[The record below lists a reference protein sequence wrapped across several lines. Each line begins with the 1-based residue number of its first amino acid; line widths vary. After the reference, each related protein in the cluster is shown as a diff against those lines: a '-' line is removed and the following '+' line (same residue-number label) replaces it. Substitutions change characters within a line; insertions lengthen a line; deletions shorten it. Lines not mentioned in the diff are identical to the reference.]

1 MKLSRSPRAYVIGG
15 VELSRE
21 EIVHKYLHLVKYV
34 AGRISVNLPP
44 NVEINDL
51 INDGILGLID
61 AIEKYDD
68 ARGVKFETYAITRI
82 NGAILDALRSLDWV
96 PRAVRQRARE
106 LERTYQELEV
116 ELGRAPTEAEVARR
130 LGLSKKELD
139 QLIQRVRGT
148 AVLSLEEFLPNE
160 KGYEIPLV
168 DTLRDD
174 DNDVMSEV
182 ESHEVRAE
190 LVRAVENLPPQERTV
205 ITLYYFE
212 GQTLKEI
219 KGALGVSESR
229 VSQIHAQ
236 AVIHLR
242 QRLREL
248 RDDLGYREDDPT
260 IKQKYLR
267 RPTTTPAEN
276 ADCKENKVERTLRGE
291 IPDHGDSSRGSATGV
306 SGRAAKR
313 SAG

>member
-1 MKLSRSPRAYVIGG
+1 MKLSHSSRRYVIGG
-15 VELSRE
+15 IELTRE

-82 NGAILDALRSLDWV
+82 NGSILDALRSLDWV

-106 LERTYQELEV
+106 LERTYQELET
-116 ELGRAPTEAEVARR
+116 ELGRAPSEHELAERM
-130 LGLSKKELD
+130 GLSKKELD

-168 DTLRDD
+168 DTLRDED
-174 DNDVMSEV
+174 HDVMGEV
-182 ESHEVRAE
+182 ETREVRAE
-190 LVRAVENLPPQERTV
+190 LVRAVESLPQQERTV
-205 ITLYYFE
+205 IKLYYFE

-248 RDDLGYREDDPT
+248 RNDLGYREDDPT

-267 RPTTTPAEN
+267 KPQQA
-276 ADCKENKVERTLRGE
+276 ADPGADRNLRGE
-291 IPDHGDSSRGSATGV
+291 L
-306 SGRAAKR
+306 SGRTAERGQK
-313 SAG
+313 

>member
-1 MKLSRSPRAYVIGG
+1 MKANRTSRRYVIGG
-15 VELSRE
+15 VELTRE

-68 ARGVKFETYAITRI
+68 GRGVKFETYAITRI

-106 LERTYQELEV
+106 LERVHQELEL
-116 ELGRAPTEAEVARR
+116 ELGRAPSEEETAARM
-130 LGLSKKELD
+130 GLTMRELD
-139 QLIQRVRGT
+139 QLVQRVRGT
-148 AVLSLEEFLPNE
+148 SVLSLEEFLPNE

-168 DTLRDD
+168 DTLKDD
-174 DNDVMSEV
+174 ESDVTSEV
-182 ESHEVRAE
+182 EQREVRAE
-190 LVRAVENLPPQERTV
+190 LVRAVDSLSPQERTV
-205 ITLYYFE
+205 IRLYYFD

-242 QRLREL
+242 QKLREL
-248 RDDLGYREDDPT
+248 RSDLGYREDDPT

-267 RPTTTPAEN
+267 KPPPDTDTR
-276 ADCKENKVERTLRGE
+276 VERISRGE
-291 IPDHGDSSRGSATGV
+291 VPGHGDPTGGSATRLPGHTAER
-306 SGRAAKR
+306 G
-313 SAG
+313 GG

>member
-1 MKLSRSPRAYVIGG
+1 MNINRNSRRYIIGG

-21 EIVHKYLHLVKYV
+21 EIIHKYLHLVKYV

-68 ARGVKFETYAITRI
+68 TRGVKFETYAITRI
-82 NGAILDALRSLDWV
+82 NGSILDALRSLDWV

-106 LERTYQELEV
+106 LERAYQELELQ
-116 ELGRAPTEAEVARR
+116 LGRAPSEEEIAAHM
-130 LGLSKKELD
+130 GLSVRELN
-139 QLIQRVRGT
+139 QLVQRVRGT

-168 DTLRDD
+168 DTLKDEES
-174 DNDVMSEV
+174 DVTSEV
-182 ESHEVRAE
+182 EQHEVRAE
-190 LVRAVENLPPQERTV
+190 LVAAVDSLSTQERTV
-205 ITLYYFE
+205 IRLYYFE

-242 QRLREL
+242 QKLRAL
-248 RDDLGYREDDPT
+248 RTDLGYREDDPNV
-260 IKQKYLR
+260 KQKYLR
-267 RPTTTPAEN
+267 KPAPE
-276 ADCKENKVERTLRGE
+276 ADLHADRISRGE
-291 IPDHGDSSRGSATGV
+291 VGGQSGITQAT
-306 SGRAAKR
+306 
-313 SAG
+313 

>member
-1 MKLSRSPRAYVIGG
+1 MKAGREHRRYIIGG

-116 ELGRAPTEAEVARR
+116 ETGRAPTEEEVAGR
-130 LGLSKKELD
+130 LGLTMREFD
-139 QLIQRVRGT
+139 QLVQRVRGT

-160 KGYEIPLV
+160 RGYEIPLV
-168 DTLRDD
+168 DTLKDD
-174 DNDVMSEV
+174 GSDVTSEV
-182 ESHEVRAE
+182 ESREVRAE
-190 LVRAVENLPPQERTV
+190 LVGAVDALSPQERTV
-205 ITLYYFE
+205 IRLYYFE

-242 QRLREL
+242 TRLREL
-248 RDDLGYREDDPT
+248 RNDLGYREDDPT

-267 RPTTTPAEN
+267 KPPPPMPEAR
-276 ADCKENKVERTLRGE
+276 VERTSRGE
-291 IPDHGDSSRGSATGV
+291 VPGNGDPTGGSAAGIP
-306 SGRAAKR
+306 GGAGFR
-313 SAG
+313 SHSE

>member
-1 MKLSRSPRAYVIGG
+1 VNSDNVKLGQAPRRYVIGG
-15 VELSRE
+15 LELSRE

-51 INDGILGLID
+51 VNDGIRGLID

-106 LERTYQELEV
+106 LDRTHQALEV
-116 ELGRAPTEAEVARR
+116 ELGRAPRPDEVAERM
-130 LGLSKKELD
+130 GLTPKELD
-139 QLIQRVRGT
+139 QLLQRVRGT
-148 AVLSLEEFLPNE
+148 SVLSLEEFLPNE

-168 DTLRDD
+168 DTLKDD
-174 DNDVMSEV
+174 EHDVTSEV
-182 ESHEVRAE
+182 EQREVRNS
-190 LVRAVENLPPQERTV
+190 LVDAVEGLPPQERTV
-205 ITLYYFE
+205 IALYYFE

-219 KGALGVSESR
+219 KSALGVSESR

-248 RDDLGYREDDPT
+248 RDDLGYREGDPNV
-260 IKQKYLR
+260 KQKYLR
-267 RPTTTPAEN
+267 KPTPPA
-276 ADCKENKVERTLRGE
+276 DG
-291 IPDHGDSSRGSATGV
+291 
-306 SGRAAKR
+306 
-313 SAG
+313 

>member
-1 MKLSRSPRAYVIGG
+1 MKLSRSPRRYVIGG

-106 LERTYQELEV
+106 LERTHHELET
-116 ELGRAPTEAEVARR
+116 ELGRVPTDDEVAARMDLTR
-130 LGLSKKELD
+130 KELD
-139 QLIQRVRGT
+139 QVMQRVRGT

-174 DNDVMSEV
+174 EQRR
-182 ESHEVRAE
+182 HER
-190 LVRAVENLPPQERTV
+190 
-205 ITLYYFE
+205 
-212 GQTLKEI
+212 
-219 KGALGVSESR
+219 SR
-229 VSQIHAQ
+229 VTRSSRRTRPSRRESAAARTHRHQALLFRRPDAQ
-236 AVIHLR
+236 RDQGRAR
-242 QRLREL
+242 RLRVARL
-248 RDDLGYREDDPT
+248 ADP
-260 IKQKYLR
+260 
-267 RPTTTPAEN
+267 RPG
-276 ADCKENKVERTLRGE
+276 R
-291 IPDHGDSSRGSATGV
+291 HSSAPTAS
-306 SGRAAKR
+306 RAPQR
-313 SAG
+313 PWVP

>member
-1 MKLSRSPRAYVIGG
+1 MKLSRSPRRYVIGG
-15 VELSRE
+15 IELSRE

-106 LERTYQELEV
+106 LERVHQDLEV
-116 ELGRAPTEAEVARR
+116 EFGRAPTDDEVAERM
-130 LGLSKKELD
+130 GLSRKEFD
-139 QLIQRVRGT
+139 QVVQRVRGT

-174 DNDVMSEV
+174 SNDVTSEV
-182 ESHEVRAE
+182 ESREVRTE
-190 LVRAVENLPPQERTV
+190 LVQAVENLPPQERTV
-205 ITLYYFE
+205 IKLYYFE

-248 RDDLGYREDDPT
+248 RNDLGYREGDPN

-267 RPTTTPAEN
+267 KPPPPGEA
-276 ADCKENKVERTLRGE
+276 ADSKVERTLRGE
-291 IPDHGDSSRGSATGV
+291 VTGNGDSSGGSATGI
-306 SGRAAKR
+306 SGRSSER
-313 SAG
+313 GPG

>member
-1 MKLSRSPRAYVIGG
+1 MRLNRSSHRYVIGG

-44 NVEINDL
+44 NVELNDL

-68 ARGVKFETYAITRI
+68 GRGVKFETYAITRI

-106 LERTYQELEV
+106 LERAYQQIEAEF
-116 ELGRAPTEAEVARR
+116 GRVPTEDELAGK
-130 LGLSKKELD
+130 LGITRKELD
-139 QLIQRVRGT
+139 TLMQRVRGT
-148 AVLSLEEFLPNE
+148 SVLSLEEFLPNE

-168 DTLRDD
+168 DTLKDSG
-174 DNDVMSEV
+174 NDVT
-182 ESHEVRAE
+182 A
-190 LVRAVENLPPQERTV
+190 AVEQREIKASLVTAVQDLPPQERTV
-205 ITLYYFE
+205 ISLYYFE
-212 GQTLKEI
+212 GLTLKEI
-219 KGALGVSESR
+219 KSALNVSESR

-242 QRLREL
+242 QKLREL
-248 RDDLGYREDDPT
+248 KSDLGYREGDPNV
-260 IKQKYLR
+260 KQKYLR
-267 RPTTTPAEN
+267 KNPPA
-276 ADCKENKVERTLRGE
+276 ADNVT
-291 IPDHGDSSRGSATGV
+291 
-306 SGRAAKR
+306 RA
-313 SAG
+313 G